1 MTTDT
6 RGAILPA
13 ELANALFAGARTGT
27 IEAGQTL
34 FLAGDPCTGCYRLI
48 EGLLKVTLDLGQ
60 GRERILAILGP
71 GALVGELSVI
81 DGTPRSACVTAIRAS
96 KLEFVSRVAFDEF
109 GRAHPEIFR
118 IIAGVL
124 ARRLRDINGALVAT
138 SFLSVKGRAAR
149 TLLILADAFGKDVG
163 EGRILIRQKMNQA
176 DLAALAGI
184 ARENL
189 SRVLRDWMDA
199 ALVSRFAGYYCVE
212 SKAALE
218 REAESLTQKLTTACR
233 AK

>member
-1 MTTDT
+1 MTSHVHPS
-6 RGAILPA
+6 ILPT
-13 ELANALFAGARTGT
+13 ELADVLFADARTAT

-34 FLAGDPCTGCYRLI
+34 FLAGDPCTGCYRLV
-48 EGLLKVTLDLGQ
+48 EGLLKVTLDLAQ

-71 GALVGELSVI
+71 PALVGELSVI
-81 DGTPRSACVTAIRAS
+81 DGTPRSAGVTAIRAS
-96 KLEFVSRVAFDEF
+96 KLQFVSRAAFEDF

-124 ARRLRDINGALVAT
+124 ARRLRDINGALVAA
-138 SFLSVKGRAAR
+138 SFMSVKGRAAR
-149 TLLILADAFGKDVG
+149 TLLTLADAFGKDVG
-163 EGRILIRQKMNQA
+163 EGRILIRQKMSQG

-189 SRVLRDWMDA
+189 SRVLQDWMDA

-212 SKAALE
+212 NKAALE
-218 REAESLTQKLTTACR
+218 REAR
-233 AK
+233 

>member
-1 MTTDT
+1 MAVAMAEPMTTNIHP
-6 RGAILPA
+6 AILPA
-13 ELANALFAGARTGT
+13 ELADALFAPAR
-27 IEAGQTL
+27 IASVDAGQTL
-34 FLAGDPCTGCYRLI
+34 FLPGDPCTGCYRLV

-81 DGTPRSACVTAIRAS
+81 DGTPRSACVVAIRAS
-96 KLEFVSRVAFDEF
+96 KLQFVSRAVFEDF

-118 IIAGVL
+118 TIAGV
-124 ARRLRDINGALVAT
+124 LVAT
-138 SFLSVKGRAAR
+138 SFMSVKGRAAR

-163 EGRILIRQKMNQA
+163 QGRILIRQKMNQG

-199 ALVSRFAGYYCVE
+199 ALVSRFAGYYCLE
-212 SKAALE
+212 DKAALE
-218 REAESLTQKLTTACR
+218 REAR
-233 AK
+233 